1 MIALYD
7 IYVFTC
13 AWDSSMNSHGPSFF
27 LYPQKRDSKDF
38 SISEIMIDC
47 VCLYRLGKRTLTL
60 EEKIESV
67 RNTEID
73 GIVIHWMSQK
83 GMDHV
88 RGGSFTDVVLSKSTK
103 DHISKQI
110 KYMNY
115 DLDQNA
121 QLVDSLHLFA
131 KNCDYSEYDKKVET
145 HRKNRIIQNKI
156 DKYSPKASIEDLDW
170 LRKRIKLGKTWD
182 YNFLDEV
189 HIYEH
194 VIQRLVATYEQY
206 KDWLKNAE
214 GISTKIVDTRGASSM
229 LCTFKI
235 PYEKVLPAY
244 LDAPRLYFDARI
256 VPEERKLWKNTDSD
270 SADTQIF
277 AMHELMIYTL
287 QNRVDEFK
295 FDIEGINFTLEEMKL
310 EFIALQENK

>member
-1 MIALYD
+1 MTTLYD
-7 IYVFTC
+7 IYVFT
-13 AWDSSMNSHGPSFF
+13 WDLPSMNSHGPSFF
-27 LYPQKRDSKDF
+27 LYPQKRDNQDF
-38 SISEIMIDC
+38 SISEIMTDC
-47 VCLYRLGKRTLTL
+47 VCLYRLGNNTLTL
-60 EEKIESV
+60 EEKIEGV
-67 RNTEID
+67 RPTEID
-73 GIVIHWMSQK
+73 GIVIQWMSHK

-103 DHISKQI
+103 EHISKQI

-115 DLDQNA
+115 ELDQNA
-121 QLVDSLHLFA
+121 LLVESLHLFA
-131 KNCDYSEYDKKVET
+131 KDCDYSKYDKMVET
-145 HRKNRIIQNKI
+145 LKKNRIIQNRI
-156 DKYSPKASIEDLDW
+156 EKYSSKASIEDLDW
-170 LRKRIKLGKTWD
+170 LRKRIRLGKTWD

-194 VIQRLVATYEQY
+194 IIKRLVATYEQY
-206 KDWLKNAE
+206 KDWIKNEE
-214 GISTKIVDTRGASSM
+214 GISTEMVDTRGASKM
-229 LCTFKI
+229 LCTLKI

-270 SADTQIF
+270 SADANMF
-277 AMHELMIYTL
+277 AMYELMIYTL

-310 EFIALQENK
+310 KFISLQERK

>member
-1 MIALYD
+1 MTTLYD
-7 IYVFTC
+7 IYVFT
-13 AWDSSMNSHGPSFF
+13 WDSSMNSHGPSFF
-27 LYPQKRDSKDF
+27 LYPQKCDSKDF
-38 SISEIMIDC
+38 SISEIMTDC
-47 VCLYRLGKRTLTL
+47 VCLYRLGNKTLTL

-67 RNTEID
+67 RPTEID
-73 GIVIHWMSQK
+73 GIVIQWMSQK
-83 GMDHV
+83 GIDHV
-88 RGGSFTDVVLSKSTK
+88 RGGSFTDFVLSKSTK
-103 DHISKQI
+103 EHISRQI

-115 DLDQNA
+115 ELDQNA
-121 QLVDSLHLFA
+121 LLVDSLHLFA
-131 KNCDYSEYDKKVET
+131 KDCDYSEYDKMVET
-145 HRKNRIIQNKI
+145 HRKTRIIQNRI
-156 DKYSPKASIEDLDW
+156 EKYSPKASIEDLDW
-170 LRKRIKLGKTWD
+170 LRKRIRLGKTWD
-182 YNFLDEV
+182 YNFVDEV

-206 KDWLKNAE
+206 KDWIKHTE
-214 GISTKIVDTRGASSM
+214 GISTEMV
-229 LCTFKI
+229 LKI

-277 AMHELMIYTL
+277 AMYELMIYTL

-310 EFIALQENK
+310 GFIALHENKDKGYK

>member
-1 MIALYD
+1 MTALYD
-7 IYVFTC
+7 IYVFT
-13 AWDSSMNSHGPSFF
+13 WDSSMNSHGPSFF
-27 LYPQKRDSKDF
+27 LYPQKCDSNDF
-38 SISEIMIDC
+38 SISEIMTDC

-73 GIVIHWMSQK
+73 GIVIQWMSQK

-88 RGGSFTDVVLSKSTK
+88 RGGSFTDAILSKSTK

-115 DLDQNA
+115 ELDQNA
-121 QLVDSLHLFA
+121 LLVDSLHLFA
-131 KNCDYSEYDKKVET
+131 KECDYSEYDKMVET
-145 HRKNRIIQNKI
+145 HRKNRIIQNRI
-156 DKYSPKASIEDLDW
+156 EKYYPKASIEDLDW
-170 LRKRIKLGKTWD
+170 LRKRIRLGKTWD

-206 KDWLKNAE
+206 KDWIKHEE
-214 GISTKIVDTRGASSM
+214 GM
-229 LCTFKI
+229 FKI

-256 VPEERKLWKNTDSD
+256 VPEERKLRNKTDSD
-270 SADTQIF
+270 SADANMF
-277 AMHELMIYTL
+277 AMYELMIYTL

-295 FDIEGINFTLEEMKL
+295 FDIEGINFTLEEMKH
-310 EFIALQENK
+310 EFIALWEKK